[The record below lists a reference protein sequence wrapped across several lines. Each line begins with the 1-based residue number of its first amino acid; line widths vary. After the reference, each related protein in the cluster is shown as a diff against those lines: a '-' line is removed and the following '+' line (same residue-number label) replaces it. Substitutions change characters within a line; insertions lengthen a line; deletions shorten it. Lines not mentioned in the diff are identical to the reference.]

1 MAIALDVTDQKR
13 LEEQFRQ
20 AQKLEAIGRLAGG
33 VAHDFNN
40 LLTVINGFAEL
51 ILTTSEAGPGVHD
64 LATHIRDAGGR
75 AADLTRQL
83 LAFSRKQPA
92 AAGPLDLATVVGG
105 LCPLLSPLIGS
116 EVRMVTRL
124 SPVPQVCAD
133 KGQFEQV
140 VMNLVV
146 NARDAMPNG
155 GTLTLTTDVVE
166 VGAGDAADLPAGR
179 WVMFSVADTG
189 TGIREDARAHLFEPF
204 FTTKELGRGTGLGL
218 STVYGIVRT
227 AGGQLRYE
235 TAPGRGTTFRVYLP
249 VAKDESDRDS
259 ANKPGT
265 GTHSSPPAAPI
276 QAHPAPGPS
285 VANGTARSAPLVR
298 VLLVEDVPEV
308 RSLAS
313 QILQDAEFSVTE
325 AVDADDAMG
334 KLRAMT
340 HPPDVLVTDMQ
351 MPGMNGHDLAS
362 RIRADHP
369 EVRVLFVSGYAPE
382 TSMRAGAEGHREAF
396 LPKPFSPDE
405 LTRAVRGLV
414 HIRGRETGNR
424 SR

>member
-1 MAIALDVTDQKR
+1 MGVTPTRSCIYVFRKGKRASSRAVAIALDVTDQKR

-51 ILTTSEAGPGVHD
+51 ILSTSAAGPGVHD

-105 LCPLLSPLIGS
+105 LCPLLAPLIGS

-124 SPVPQVCAD
+124 NPVPQVCAD

-179 WVMFSVADTG
+179 WVVLLGRRYRHGNPRGRPGASLRAVLHDEG
-189 TGIREDARAHLFEPF
+189 TRSRHRPRPVDGVWHREDG
-204 FTTKELGRGTGLGL
+204 GRPASLRHCSGPRDDVPRLP
-218 STVYGIVRT
+218 
-227 AGGQLRYE
+227 AGGE
-235 TAPGRGTTFRVYLP
+235 GR
-249 VAKDESDRDS
+249 
-259 ANKPGT
+259 
-265 GTHSSPPAAPI
+265 
-276 QAHPAPGPS
+276 
-285 VANGTARSAPLVR
+285 
-298 VLLVEDVPEV
+298 
-308 RSLAS
+308 
-313 QILQDAEFSVTE
+313 
-325 AVDADDAMG
+325 
-334 KLRAMT
+334 
-340 HPPDVLVTDMQ
+340 
-351 MPGMNGHDLAS
+351 
-362 RIRADHP
+362 
-369 EVRVLFVSGYAPE
+369 
-382 TSMRAGAEGHREAF
+382 
-396 LPKPFSPDE
+396 
-405 LTRAVRGLV
+405 
-414 HIRGRETGNR
+414 
-424 SR
+424 

>member
-1 MAIALDVTDQKR
+1 M
-13 LEEQFRQ
+13 
-20 AQKLEAIGRLAGG
+20 
-33 VAHDFNN
+33 
-40 LLTVINGFAEL
+40 
-51 ILTTSEAGPGVHD
+51 
-64 LATHIRDAGGR
+64 
-75 AADLTRQL
+75 
-83 LAFSRKQPA
+83 
-92 AAGPLDLATVVGG
+92 
-105 LCPLLSPLIGS
+105 
-116 EVRMVTRL
+116 
-124 SPVPQVCAD
+124 
-133 KGQFEQV
+133 
-140 VMNLVV
+140 
-146 NARDAMPNG
+146 
-155 GTLTLTTDVVE
+155 
-166 VGAGDAADLPAGR
+166 
-179 WVMFSVADTG
+179 
-189 TGIREDARAHLFEPF
+189 
-204 FTTKELGRGTGLGL
+204 
-218 STVYGIVRT
+218 YGIVTT
-227 AGGQLRYE
+227 AKGHIPVSD
-235 TAPGRGTTFRVYLP
+235 TDPGRGTTFRVDLP

-265 GTHSSPPAAPI
+265 GAQLLTTSRADPGSSR
-276 QAHPAPGPS
+276 PGPS

-362 RIRADHP
+362 RVRADHP
-369 EVRVLFVSGYAPE
+369 GVRVLFVSGYAPE

-414 HIRGRETGNR
+414 QRQGTGDRRQEAVKQKTDSRLPGCLSSVTCSLLPRDCPHGDSRDAQAIYIRPPRPPAVGHDIGH
-424 SR
+424 